1 VTPAEALSFA
11 KGAAAVNQLDISEHA
26 FDSHNATRRDVRLA
40 LKSATVA
47 AYQPES
53 GRWRIEGGRDDEGRP
68 LTIVVVFEGGRVA
81 VITAF

>member
-1 VTPAEALSFA
+1 MTPAEAISFV

-47 AYQPES
+47 IYQPES
-53 GRWRIEGGRDDEGRP
+53 GRW
-68 LTIVVVFEGGRVA
+68 
-81 VITAF
+81 